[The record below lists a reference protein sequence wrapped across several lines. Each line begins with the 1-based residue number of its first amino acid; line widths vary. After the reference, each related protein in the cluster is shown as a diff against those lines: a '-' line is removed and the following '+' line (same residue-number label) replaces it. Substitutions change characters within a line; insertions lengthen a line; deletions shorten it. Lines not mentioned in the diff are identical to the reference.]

1 MDFQSIAT
9 ILFIVIVSV
18 ILWVQRKKLMVQKIL
33 FPFLYLVAY
42 RSKFGL
48 KFMDKISKKHPKLVN
63 IISTIG
69 IYLGFAGMLLISYE
83 LIKNIIK
90 IITMPEAMPGVGLVL
105 PIPMKGAFYVPFF
118 YWIISIFVLATVH
131 EFAHGIVARLH
142 KIKVKSSGVGF
153 LSILVPIIPLAFVEP
168 DEKQLQKKSRK
179 KQLAVFAAGPIAN
192 VLFAF
197 LIMGLSFLIV
207 TPISNS
213 MIDYNGVLVTGLI
226 SENNITMPA
235 EIAGITE
242 NELIQEIDGIPITKT
257 TDFTAILSNKSPG
270 DQINLK
276 TNLSN
281 YDVILT
287 ESPQDPEKAYLGV
300 YVAQSKEI
308 KESFKEKYGN
318 IIPSIIIWIIGLLY
332 WLYLL
337 NMGIGLF
344 NLVPIGPVDGGRMLH
359 LGLTK
364 LFKEKWGVRIWKLIS
379 WLFILA
385 VLFNIIYAFIK

>member
-1 MDFQSIAT
+1 MDFQSIAA
-9 ILFIVIVSV
+9 IFFIIIISI
-18 ILWVQRKKLMVQKIL
+18 ILWVQRKKLMIQKIL

-42 RSKFGL
+42 KSKFGL
-48 KFMDKISKKHPKLVN
+48 KFMDKTAKKHPKLVN

-83 LIKNIIK
+83 LIKNVIK

-142 KIKVKSSGVGF
+142 NIKVKSSGVGF
-153 LSILVPIIPLAFVEP
+153 LSIIAPIIPLAFVEP

-207 TPISNS
+207 TPLSNS
-213 MIDYNGVLVTGLI
+213 MVEYNGVLVTGLI

-242 NELIQEIDGIPITKT
+242 NELIQEIDGTIITKT

-270 DQINLK
+270 DQITLK
-276 TNLSN
+276 TNVSN
-281 YDVILT
+281 YDITLSK
-287 ESPQDPEKAYLGV
+287 SPQNPEKAYLGV
-300 YVAQSKEI
+300 YVSQSKEI

-318 IIPSIIIWIIGLLY
+318 VIPAIILWFIGLLY

-359 LGLTK
+359 LLLTK
-364 LFKEKWGVRIWKLIS
+364 VFKEKWGVKIWKFIS
-379 WLFILA
+379 WFFILA
-385 VLFNIIYAFIK
+385 VLFNIIFAFIK

>member
-1 MDFQSIAT
+1 
-9 ILFIVIVSV
+9 
-18 ILWVQRKKLMVQKIL
+18 
-33 FPFLYLVAY
+33 
-42 RSKFGL
+42 
-48 KFMDKISKKHPKLVN
+48 MDKISKKHPKLVN